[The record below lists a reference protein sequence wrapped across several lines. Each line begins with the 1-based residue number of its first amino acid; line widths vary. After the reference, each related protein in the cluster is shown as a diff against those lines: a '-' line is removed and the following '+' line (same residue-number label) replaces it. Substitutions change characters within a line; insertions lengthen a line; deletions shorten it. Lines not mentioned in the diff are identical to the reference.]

1 MPVPVPVMKT
11 RTVMVIVMPVWML
24 SLYSA
29 FSAQGRTWRCQRVG
43 CPVATPI
50 APLFQCAKCGACCCP
65 PHPRGLPPNGLAAV
79 HSALRGI
86 AGSAAKKLPPVTR
99 TGVHTDNPLRCTA
112 VEHAVKL
119 IVEGQVASMATSC
132 DKRIATTH

>member
-1 MPVPVPVMKT
+1 MDAVALQRILSAGQNVALPASRVSCSDTDRPPVPVCQV
-11 RTVMVIVMPVWML
+11 RCVLL
-24 SLYSA
+24 S
-29 FSAQGRTWRCQRVG
+29 T
-43 CPVATPI
+43 T
-50 APLFQCAKCGACCCP
+50 
-65 PHPRGLPPNGLAAV
+65 PRGLPPMRLAAV